1 MIFTIQN
8 LGFAIGGFLLEG
20 WLAFAARC
28 VCALVLLALG
38 AVARAL
44 LRKKIFPKLLAHSWH
59 FEATGI
65 LLRSFALPA
74 ERMVWLTGIYFALAS
89 LPWAIAPVPKFL
101 LVVYQMA
108 MTLCICKGLYHA
120 SDVAT
125 LLLKSCGEEIRSN
138 KTLLSLLDTTYKV
151 LVVILGVATIA
162 QESGFPIGSIVAG
175 AGLIG
180 LTISLAAQE
189 TASNIFSGIVIL
201 IDKPFAVGDWIL
213 VGDVEGEVIDIN
225 FRSIKIR
232 SLDKTVSVITNSKV
246 CSSTIV
252 NCAMRSTRPYK
263 FTLGVTYNTS
273 RAKLEQLMADLTA
286 MLEASPYVE
295 KGSALV
301 RLTSFG
307 DSSINLLV
315 SAYLLTNQAGTF
327 LQMQNDLNLNVMDV
341 MQKIPLHHRLSLP
354 IILCSSVRRS
364 FFVYNATSSA
374 IIKANPNTM
383 LMTPADSSGSTACGI
398 ISCAVTQTMH
408 PAAALISQ
416 GRAALTQ
423 PATARASSPP
433 SGSTSPEAAPARKA
447 LPRL

>member
-1 MIFTIQN
+1 MIFTVRD
-8 LGFAIGGFLLEG
+8 LGFEIGPFLLEG
-20 WLAFAARC
+20 WWALAARA
-28 VCALVLLALG
+28 VCAAVIVFAGLLLG
-38 AVARAL
+38 WL
-44 LRKKIFPKLLAHSWH
+44 LHRKIFPALQARSWH
-59 FEATGI
+59 FAATPI
-65 LLRSFALPA
+65 LLRSLQSPL
-74 ERMVWLTGIYFALAS
+74 ERMAFYSGLYLALTS
-89 LPWAIAPVPKFL
+89 LPWAIPGLTKFL
-101 LVVYQMA
+101 FTAYKIA
-108 MTLCICKGLYHA
+108 TTLLFCQGLYNA
-120 SDVAT
+120 SEVAD
-125 LLLKSCGEEIRSN
+125 LLLASCSPEIRSN
-138 KTLLSLLDTTYKV
+138 KTLRSLLDTTYKV
-151 LVVILGVATIA
+151 LVIILGVATCA
-162 QESGFPIGSIVAG
+162 QIVGFPIGSIVAG

-246 CSSTIV
+246 CSSIIV

-315 SAYLLTNQAGTF
+315 SAYLLTNQSGTF

-341 MQKIPLHHRLSLP
+341 MQKNNVDFAFPSTTVYLS
-354 IILCSSVRRS
+354 
-364 FFVYNATSSA
+364 
-374 IIKANPNTM
+374 K
-383 LMTPADSSGSTACGI
+383 
-398 ISCAVTQTMH
+398 
-408 PAAALISQ
+408 
-416 GRAALTQ
+416 
-423 PATARASSPP
+423 
-433 SGSTSPEAAPARKA
+433 
-447 LPRL
+447 

>member
-1 MIFTIQN
+1 MIFSIRDLSFE
-8 LGFAIGGFLLEG
+8 LGSMLLEG
-20 WLAFAARC
+20 WPAFAARA
-28 VCALVLLALG
+28 VCALLILLAAWLVRRWLTHKG
-38 AVARAL
+38 FPALEAR
-44 LRKKIFPKLLAHSWH
+44 SWH
-59 FEATGI
+59 FTGTPI
-65 LLRSFALPA
+65 LLRSFAVPVQ
-74 ERMVWLTGIYFALAS
+74 RMCTVVGIYLAASS
-89 LPWAIAPVPKFL
+89 LPWAIPGVRKLFLMAFQLVMTL
-101 LVVYQMA
+101 LV
-108 MTLCICKGLYHA
+108 CEGLYAA
-120 SDVAT
+120 SELADLVLA
-125 LLLKSCGEEIRSN
+125 SCSPEIRSN
-138 KTLLSLLDTTYKV
+138 KTLLSLLNTTYKV
-151 LVVILGVATIA
+151 LVIAVGVAAGA
-162 QESGFPIGSIVAG
+162 QEVGFPIGSIVAG

-286 MLEASPYVE
+286 MLEASPSVE

-341 MQKIPLHHRLSLP
+341 MQKNNVDFAFPSTTVYLS
-354 IILCSSVRRS
+354 
-364 FFVYNATSSA
+364 
-374 IIKANPNTM
+374 K
-383 LMTPADSSGSTACGI
+383 
-398 ISCAVTQTMH
+398 
-408 PAAALISQ
+408 
-416 GRAALTQ
+416 
-423 PATARASSPP
+423 
-433 SGSTSPEAAPARKA
+433 
-447 LPRL
+447 